1 MEDHRQGSLYRDFGQ
16 DRSRGR
22 GENGRGQGKKK
33 AKNDKEIKG
42 LSFTHICVDICVRQN
57 N

>member
-1 MEDHRQGSLYRDFGQ
+1 MEDHRQGCLYRDFGQ

-33 AKNDKEIKG
+33 PKMIKKQKG
-42 LSFTHICVDICVRQN
+42 SLSHTYVWIYA
-57 N
+57 